1 MKINDLQQEDLYG
14 DWNMSLKKTVEQA
27 KPDSETNRKWPKPS
41 KLDQLEAVFEVA
53 AILTLI
59 CGFLS
64 PDRPAYGITL
74 IVFGVLAFITHVV
87 QSHMHFL

>member
-1 MKINDLQQEDLYG
+1 MKIDDLRQEDLYG
-14 DWNMSLKKTVEQA
+14 DWNTSLKKAMDQA
-27 KPDSETNRKWPKPS
+27 KPDSGDHPKWPKPS

-64 PDRPAYGITL
+64 PDRPAYWITL
-74 IVFGVLAFITHVV
+74 LVFGLLAFITHVV